1 MRYIEVCFAVAE
13 PELQEILASLL
24 DGYGFE
30 GIVFEETGLQAYI
43 PEPQYETFSWE
54 EFVYDYPV
62 FTETT
67 FETRTIEETNWNEVW
82 ESGFKPVLVAD
93 QVYIRAGFHE
103 ERPDI
108 KHELVIEPK
117 MSFGTG
123 HHETTAMMVEAM
135 LDRDFTGKSVLD
147 FGSGTGILAILA
159 AKLGALE
166 TVAIDHEHWA
176 YENAL
181 ENVERNQAKGIT
193 VLEGDERSIPQREYD
208 LILANVNKNVIFQNL
223 QMLHG
228 LLVSGG
234 YIFLS
239 GLLKDDEEDTM
250 KLANELGFKLKKAL
264 HQGNWICL
272 VFTK

>member
-1 MRYIEVCFAVAE
+1 MRYIEVTFALTDAD
-13 PELQEILASLL
+13 LQEILGSLL
-24 DGYGFE
+24 DDFGFE
-30 GIVFEETGLQAYI
+30 GIVFEEQYLQAYI
-43 PEPQYETFSWE
+43 PEPQFNAFNWE
-54 EFVYDYPV
+54 EFVYEYPV
-62 FTETT
+62 FDSIT
-67 FETRTIEETNWNEVW
+67 FDTRVIEETNWNEVW

-93 QVYIRAGFHE
+93 KVYIRAGFHE
-103 ERPDI
+103 ERPNI
-108 KHELVIEPK
+108 PHELVIEPK

-135 LDRDFTGKSVLD
+135 LDVDFSDKKVLD

-159 AKLGALE
+159 AKLGASE

-181 ENVERNQAKGIT
+181 ENVARNQAKGIT
-193 VLEGDERSIPQREYD
+193 VLEGDEHGIPQREYD

-239 GLLKDDEEDTM
+239 GLLKDDEKDTM
-250 KLANELGFKLKKAL
+250 NLAGELGFKLKKAL